1 MPGKIHEILQR
12 LNRENTEGRD
22 LEISEPVP
30 PEDFIRMKEW
40 IRQAHADA
48 ERARLLEDAQADDLE
63 DS

>member
-12 LNRENTEGRD
+12 LNRENTEGKD
-22 LEISEPVP
+22 LERSEPVS

-40 IRQAHADA
+40 IRQAQADA
-48 ERARLLEDAQADDLE
+48 DRARLPEDADADDLE